1 MFALGVLALSVL
13 VIGLV
18 INSYFNGSNSS
29 FDVSSNKLP
38 SVDSESQ
45 ISATPTPESFVTPSA
60 PPSGSIIVPDDFST
74 ISQAIATASDGQTIF
89 VRKGCYNESVI
100 VDKSLWLIGENQTL
114 IDAHS
119 VGVDLLISHSN
130 VNVTGFTLQNTPTPA
145 TGSWIEQMQGI
156 GLSKQL
162 ADIQVV
168 NAQNCNVYK
177 NNLTNSLTA
186 VALENST
193 QNTIINNQ
201 IIENA
206 YGVEFDWASDNCIIS
221 NVFVSSGMAIH
232 LENGACAN
240 EILDNRVTNSSYAI
254 YLDSASGNTLKG
266 NTLTHNLRGFGVN
279 GNDIS
284 DFVNT
289 VDASNTID
297 GKPIYYVVG
306 QINGIVPSDAGNVVL
321 VSCINMTVQNT
332 NLHLGYHEITLA
344 NTNNSV
350 VKGNGNLNTDPALL
364 EANYMPQP
372 PIHIFLYR
380 SFNNNLI
387 DNHGTVLLNDSCS
400 NTLTG
405 NAGVMSLYRSDE
417 NKIFS
422 NRLHP
427 DLFDVAYGNG
437 VALDAS
443 CNNLIKQNTISNNI
457 GGAGIMVVDAS
468 NNNVIVDNDIV
479 SNVGGIILST
489 AIGDLF
495 GTNPDDPQ
503 TPRNNLIYRNN
514 VTGNQNQGIF
524 DLGFCTQIIGNTFTK
539 NSNWG
544 VQLSNSENSTIIG
557 NTIDGLNLG
566 VFGNGTRNALI
577 VANNIT
583 CNSQVGLYSVWLVTA
598 YPATF
603 YQNNFFGPINFS
615 HYADNY
621 KNSTISDAVGSIW
634 DNSGQGNFWSS
645 YSGVDV
651 NGDGVGDT
659 PISLGFGYFDN
670 YPLMAPYDISLAI
683 PPAPV

>member
-1 MFALGVLALSVL
+1 
-13 VIGLV
+13 
-18 INSYFNGSNSS
+18 
-29 FDVSSNKLP
+29 
-38 SVDSESQ
+38 
-45 ISATPTPESFVTPSA
+45 
-60 PPSGSIIVPDDFST
+60 
-74 ISQAIATASDGQTIF
+74 
-89 VRKGCYNESVI
+89 
-100 VDKSLWLIGENQTL
+100 
-114 IDAHS
+114 
-119 VGVDLLISHSN
+119 
-130 VNVTGFTLQNTPTPA
+130 
-145 TGSWIEQMQGI
+145 
-156 GLSKQL
+156 
-162 ADIQVV
+162 
-168 NAQNCNVYK
+168 
-177 NNLTNSLTA
+177 
-186 VALENST
+186 
-193 QNTIINNQ
+193 
-201 IIENA
+201 
-206 YGVEFDWASDNCIIS
+206 
-221 NVFVSSGMAIH
+221 
-232 LENGACAN
+232 
-240 EILDNRVTNSSYAI
+240 
-254 YLDSASGNTLKG
+254 
-266 NTLTHNLRGFGVN
+266 
-279 GNDIS
+279 
-284 DFVNT
+284 
-289 VDASNTID
+289 
-297 GKPIYYVVG
+297 
-306 QINGIVPSDAGNVVL
+306 
-321 VSCINMTVQNT
+321 MTVQNT
-332 NLHLGYHEITLA
+332 NLPLGYHEITLA

-468 NNNVIVDNDIV
+468 NNNVIMDNDIV

-621 KNSTISDAVGSIW
+621 KNSTISDAVGCIW